1 MLEGS
6 GKTCQ
11 QQRQG
16 GQNKGGEPPKE
27 NVQDGADWLHQRRD
41 RSRTDHSALRRIPMH
56 GRRCKHRPSS
66 QHGDLVDLGRRG
78 AKNPVPGARS
88 PAPGA
93 RCPAPGARSPVP
105 GARCLKPGARSSGP
119 GAQSPVPDA
128 RRGLR
133 RRRQWR
139 RMGLTSSDCWTR
151 TARVPCGP
159 VTGWSNRNPGPEP
172 GRWIKGQFSLWKK
185 TQCW

>member
-78 AKNPVPGARS
+78 AKNQVLGARS
-88 PAPGA
+88 RAPGA

-105 GARCLKPGARSSGP
+105 GARCSKPGARSSGP

-128 RRGLR
+128 RRGQR
-133 RRRQWR
+133 WRRQWR
-139 RMGLTSSDCWTR
+139 RMGLTSSGCWTR